1 MQHNCGKNVENMCEN
16 CGKNM
21 CKICGKTQEKNIKNR
36 HKNKI
41 EYKSGKA
48 LEIALFVVQR
58 KLKKTSKIVEK
69 NRVL

>member
-1 MQHNCGKNVENMCEN
+1 
-16 CGKNM
+16 M

-48 LEIALFVVQR
+48 LEIALFVAQR